1 MEEDIANFIKDYLE
15 DEIEIDTPKDEVLN
29 FDTIEALIEYIQN

>member
-1 MEEDIANFIKDYLE
+1 MYEDIEQFIKDYLE
-15 DEIEIDTPKDEVLN
+15 DEIIELQNEVLN